1 MRAHLTAVT
10 AAGMAIAVGVLP
22 AIAADPEP
30 ALVNEELV
38 VAQVDASGLPTDAT
52 LYSRLVA
59 RDFPA
64 GPVRDPSSITDVV
77 YVDRRG
83 TVPTDGDAVVVDIG
97 GPGQTTVTTRATFDK
112 PLPVALHAEYRQ
124 GPDVLAPDSV
134 ESTSGQMRIS
144 YTVTNTTAQEK
155 TIRYRDAGGRWT
167 VTRKP
172 VFAPFVGTLML
183 TLPAGLTLL
192 QAPKAVRSTTEDGRT
207 RLLWNLVLY
216 PPMGDYQQTVQ
227 LLVSGDPLAVPALNM
242 QVMPVRSAQDPVLGF
257 STDLLS
263 ASVDG
268 NADLADGLTE
278 LDRSAVALALGAG
291 KLGSGLRE
299 LGRGTS
305 TLTQQVDQTLVPGSQ
320 ELAEGADTLATG
332 QRDAA
337 KGAKKLAEGQR
348 DAAKGTKSAYDGARS
363 LQDGAEQLS
372 DGLLDLYD
380 GLQKLLEPSA
390 LPSARDSSDQLA
402 QAVLRLRDVIGTP
415 QDGAGPFPPTQASTL
430 IEAVLATQK
439 ISGISAAGADPVH
452 TNLKDIAEK
461 LTQLAA
467 DSAQAAA
474 LAGTAATR
482 TTAVYQQACVDAVL
496 LSPAQCAEL
505 QQAAAEADQ
514 ARQGATDVGLGVGQ
528 QALRVGAQALAVRAI
543 ALALQGITA
552 ALGALDAALTQ
563 ISVALVSGTTD
574 APGVFEGLTAL
585 TDGLT
590 ATIDG
595 LVSLS
600 NGAAESAGG
609 ADELST
615 GTQDLTQGLDDL
627 ATGSSDLA
635 DGADDLANGSADLA
649 DGSAA
654 LADGTRQQA
663 AGTAAVGDAL
673 GQIDEGVDSAAQGA
687 DALAQGADQLQ
698 SQGTSKILAGVL
710 KASKDPAFARAYL
723 AASES
728 RAADALPYGAP
739 DGAAGRV
746 SYIYTMP
753 GSATG
758 GGAGS
763 TLAAWGLLAVILAAG
778 AAVAWRRLH
787 PLLPSGQQPEPF
799 APPPG
804 DTDDQDWFFRPDAD
818 GPH

>member
-415 QDGAGPFPPTQASTL
+415 QGGAGPFPPTQASTL

-439 ISGISAAGADPVH
+439 ISGISAAGADRVH

-467 DSAQAAA
+467 DSAQA
-474 LAGTAATR
+474 
-482 TTAVYQQACVDAVL
+482 
-496 LSPAQCAEL
+496 
-505 QQAAAEADQ
+505 
-514 ARQGATDVGLGVGQ
+514 
-528 QALRVGAQALAVRAI
+528 VRK
-543 ALALQGITA
+543 L
-552 ALGALDAALTQ
+552 
-563 ISVALVSGTTD
+563 
-574 APGVFEGLTAL
+574 
-585 TDGLT
+585 
-590 ATIDG
+590 
-595 LVSLS
+595 
-600 NGAAESAGG
+600 
-609 ADELST
+609 
-615 GTQDLTQGLDDL
+615 
-627 ATGSSDLA
+627 
-635 DGADDLANGSADLA
+635 
-649 DGSAA
+649 
-654 LADGTRQQA
+654 
-663 AGTAAVGDAL
+663 
-673 GQIDEGVDSAAQGA
+673 
-687 DALAQGADQLQ
+687 
-698 SQGTSKILAGVL
+698 
-710 KASKDPAFARAYL
+710 
-723 AASES
+723 
-728 RAADALPYGAP
+728 
-739 DGAAGRV
+739 
-746 SYIYTMP
+746 IY
-753 GSATG
+753 
-758 GGAGS
+758 
-763 TLAAWGLLAVILAAG
+763 
-778 AAVAWRRLH
+778 RK
-787 PLLPSGQQPEPF
+787 
-799 APPPG
+799 
-804 DTDDQDWFFRPDAD
+804 
-818 GPH
+818 

>member
-1 MRAHLTAVT
+1 MRAHLTALA
-10 AAGMAIAVGVLP
+10 AAGMALAVGGLP
-22 AIAADPEP
+22 AMAADPEP
-30 ALVNEELV
+30 PLVNEELV
-38 VAQVDASGLPTDAT
+38 VAQVDASGLPQDAT

-59 RDFPA
+59 RDYPA

-97 GPGQTTVTTRATFDK
+97 GPGQTSVTTRATFDK

-134 ESTSGQMRIS
+134 ESTSGQMRIT
-144 YTVTNTTAQEK
+144 YTVTNTTAEQK

-167 VTRKP
+167 VTREP
-172 VFAPFVGTLML
+172 VFAPFVGTLMV

-216 PPMGDYQQTVQ
+216 PPMGDYQQSAQ
-227 LLVSGDPLAVPALNM
+227 LLVSGEPLAVPALNM
-242 QVMPVRSAQDPVLGF
+242 QVMPVRSGQDPLLGF
-257 STDLLS
+257 SSDLLS

-278 LDRSAVALALGAG
+278 LDQSAVALAVGAG
-291 KLGSGLRE
+291 ELGSGLKQ

-305 TLTQQVDQTLVPGSQ
+305 TLTQQVDQTLVPGSRK
-320 ELAEGADTLATG
+320 LAEGADALATG

-337 KGAKKLAEGQR
+337 KGAKKLAKGQR
-348 DAAKGTKSAYDGARS
+348 DAAKGAKSAYDGARS

-430 IEAVLATQK
+430 IEAVLAVQR
-439 ISGISAAGADPVH
+439 ISGISYAGADRVH
-452 TNLKDIAEK
+452 ANLKDIAAE

-467 DSAQAAA
+467 DSAQASA
-474 LAGTAATR
+474 LAGAAAARTAAL
-482 TTAVYQQACVDAVL
+482 YQQACVDTVV
-496 LSPAQCAEL
+496 LSPAQCADL
-505 QQAAAEADQ
+505 QQAADEADQ
-514 ARQGATDVGLGVGQ
+514 ARQSATDVGVGVGR

-552 ALGALDAALTQ
+552 ALGALDTALTQ

-574 APGVFEGLTAL
+574 APGVYEGLAAL

-600 NGAAESAGG
+600 NGAAQSAGG

-615 GTQDLTQGLDDL
+615 GTQDLTEGLDDL

-635 DGADDLANGSADLA
+635 DGASDLADGSADLA
-649 DGSAA
+649 DGSGT

-663 AGTAAVGDAL
+663 AGTAAVGEAL
-673 GQIDEGVDSAAQGA
+673 GQIDQGVDSAAQGA

-698 SQGTSKILAGVL
+698 AQGTSAILAGVI

-723 AASES
+723 AASEA

-739 DGAAGRV
+739 EGAAGKV

-753 GSATG
+753 GSTTSG
-758 GGAGS
+758 STGS

-778 AAVAWRRLH
+778 IAVAWRRLH
-787 PLLPSGQQPEPF
+787 PVVPADQPFEPF
-799 APPPG
+799 APPQS
-804 DTDDQDWFFRPDAD
+804 DTDDQDWFFRPGGD